1 MIDLDEIFAK
11 RLAEII
17 KNSNLSYETIV
28 KDLGFRTKSTI
39 WKYANCK
46 TINIGPSAIYR
57 IANYFKVSPSWLA
70 GFTDD
75 KYYNTDFNK

>member
-17 KNSNLSYETIV
+17 KNSNLSYETIA

-46 TINIGPSAIYR
+46 PINIGPSAIYR

>member
-17 KNSNLSYETIV
+17 KNSNLSYETIA

-39 WKYANCK
+39 WKYGNMQIVK
-46 TINIGPSAIYR
+46 
-57 IANYFKVSPSWLA
+57 L
-70 GFTDD
+70 
-75 KYYNTDFNK
+75 